1 MKKIFS
7 NVVDL
12 IALWIVSVTIFTLP
26 YALFGYIH
34 PLEGLDFALAYGLSL
49 VVMCFVATGIVMG
62 FKPDGFKAAAVALN
76 QFFIYLSLCHW
87 FDPVTLGG
95 VWVLFNVTLST
106 IVLLWFGYTMLK
118 ARNEINGGVLWS

>member
-7 NVVDL
+7 DIVDL
-12 IALWIVSVTIFTLP
+12 AALWAVSVTIFTLP

-34 PLEGLDFALAYGLSL
+34 PLEGLDFALAYGISL
-49 VVMCFVATGIVMG
+49 ILLCFVATGMMVG
-62 FKPDGFKAAAVALN
+62 FKPHAFKAAAVALN

-87 FDPVTLGG
+87 FDPVTLGA

-106 IVLLWFGYTMLK
+106 VALLGFGFTMLK
-118 ARNEINGGVLWS
+118 SRKEIDGGALWN